1 MKRIILDVPKWHVY
15 LHRDARGLETAT
27 ELDGPVQKLED
38 EVFDKVYSGDAERL
52 PDKHQ
57 DAKLRTWADAV
68 HEACERLPAFSR
80 LASECRGDALAAGM
94 AVEALMAELRPEL
107 SGEPEAK
114 PQDAALRRSVGRGCE
129 KASAA
134 VDELRETMEGLA
146 DIGFNGFPGTTSAA
160 GGAMPPASIRTLAAR
175 LKSDARL
182 KHIALLAG
190 RFGRIAAGKRR
201 ERLKHGADEIADIE
215 QGAELGRLLPA
226 ELLRLSHPGLRP
238 WFMKSL
244 VERQAMQY
252 QLIGQ
257 QPLGR
262 GPLVVVLDKSGSM
275 DGPRDVWAT
284 ALTLAL
290 LEQAQSERRVFALV
304 AFDYHVKY
312 EAVVKPGEPLPEEA
326 LFTACAGGTEIA
338 TALRRGLELIAAAD
352 STLRKADIVLITDGG
367 SDTTSAPRL
376 RVDAQALG
384 VTILG
389 LGIGVERE
397 WLEPWCDSIQA
408 IADVSRLDDETASKV
423 FAQ

>member
-1 MKRIILDVPKWHVY
+1 
-15 LHRDARGLETAT
+15 
-27 ELDGPVQKLED
+27 
-38 EVFDKVYSGDAERL
+38 
-52 PDKHQ
+52 
-57 DAKLRTWADAV
+57 
-68 HEACERLPAFSR
+68 
-80 LASECRGDALAAGM
+80 M

-107 SGEPEAK
+107 SREPEAK
-114 PQDAALRRSVGRGCE
+114 PRDTALRRSVGRGCE

-146 DIGFNGFPGTTSAA
+146 DIGFKGFHGTTSTA
-160 GGAMPPASIRTLAAR
+160 GGAMSPASIRTLAAR

-190 RFGRIAAGKRR
+190 RFRRIAANKRR

-215 QGAELGRLLPA
+215 QGADLGRLLPA
-226 ELLRLSHPGLRP
+226 ELLRLSHPALRP
-238 WFMKSL
+238 WFMKNL

-304 AFDYHVKY
+304 AFDYHVKF
-312 EAVVKPGEPLPEEA
+312 EAVVKPGEHLPEEA
-326 LFTACAGGTEIA
+326 LFTACAGGTEIG
-338 TALRRGLELIAAAD
+338 TALRGGLELITAAD
-352 STLRKADIVLITDGG
+352 SALRKADIVLITDGG
-367 SDTTSAPRL
+367 SDTISAPRL

-389 LGIGVERE
+389 LGIGVDRE

-408 IADVSRLDDETASKV
+408 ITDVSRLDDETASKV